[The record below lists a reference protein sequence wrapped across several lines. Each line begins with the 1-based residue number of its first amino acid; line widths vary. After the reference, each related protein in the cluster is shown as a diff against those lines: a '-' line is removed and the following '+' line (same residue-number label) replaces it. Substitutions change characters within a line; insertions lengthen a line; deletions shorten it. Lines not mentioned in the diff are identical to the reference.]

1 MYTSP
6 MDPSWEPQPEGKRLA
21 EALQRKIRESGLGY
35 SEVERRLGMGKDTL
49 RHILSGRVEL
59 KAKHVYG
66 VLKALGVAPPEFF
79 AEFYGL
85 LTPSQV
91 ASQHLHPQFLP
102 SLFRVER
109 GAVWF
114 IARKLKEKGIL
125 TDAEVEAFV
134 AEFERKGP
142 TL

>member
-1 MYTSP
+1 VYNSP
-6 MDPSWEPQPEGKRLA
+6 MDPSWEPQPEGRRLA

-59 KAKHVYG
+59 KVKHVYG
-66 VLKALGVAPPEFF
+66 VLMALGIAPPEFF

-85 LTPSQV
+85 LTPLQ
-91 ASQHLHPQFLP
+91 AANQNLHPQFVP
-102 SLFRVER
+102 SLFRVQSA
-109 GAVWF
+109 AVWF